1 MPTESSNPEKNLARF
16 YFFPCLVAQKM
27 QENKDPA
34 IRLFGKKI
42 SLPSDGDNPTVSG
55 DDFSVNDSEKE
66 KCFRVREAEEEEE
79 EEEETEKVQSIQ

>member
-1 MPTESSNPEKNLARF
+1 MPTESPNPKIHLARF

-42 SLPSDGDNPTVSG
+42 SLPSDGDTLTVSG
-55 DDFSVNDSEKE
+55 DDFPVSASEKE
-66 KCFRVREAEEEEE
+66 KCRRVGGAEEEE

>member
-1 MPTESSNPEKNLARF
+1 
-16 YFFPCLVAQKM
+16 M

-42 SLPSDGDNPTVSG
+42 SLPSDGDTPTVSG
-55 DDFSVNDSEKE
+55 DDFSLSASVKE
-66 KCFRVREAEEEEE
+66 KYGRVRGAEEEE